1 MPNLALELAQQSAAL
16 GVKSTYG
23 EQRDVDGVSI
33 TPVALVWYGFGAGTS
48 AESDGGGGGENVNP
62 LLAGIMNAKLRKTPA
77 AAPAEGGSPVAGVP
91 KLGKGPPPPVNKA
104 TKPSGPPPPVNK
116 ATKPT
121 GGGSGGGMSFGA
133 DLQAALQRRRQ
144 D

>member
-1 MPNLALELAQQSAAL
+1 
-16 GVKSTYG
+16 
-23 EQRDVDGVSI
+23 
-33 TPVALVWYGFGAGTS
+33 
-48 AESDGGGGGENVNP
+48 
-62 LLAGIMNAKLRKTPA
+62 MNAKLRKTPT
-77 AAPAEGGSPVAGVP
+77 AAPAEGGSPAADVP

-104 TKPSGPPPPVNK
+104 TKPTGAPPPVNK

-121 GGGSGGGMSFGA
+121 GGGGGGGGMSFGA